1 MRPRCTHGRRGRWH
15 AWCWPSASATP
26 SASSSVSAPTEED
39 PCTANRFEFYVP
51 EVNGC
56 VTTEGQPDSG
66 AAIVYD
72 ADTREPLGTLE
83 DLVGESST
91 PSPGTTAPGTPT
103 LTPGPSAGSGGGDI
117 DCDQVDGPIYVG
129 SNDPHD
135 LDGDGDGWGCEE

>member
-72 ADTREPLGTLE
+72 ADTREPLGTLR
-83 DLVGESST
+83 DLVGESSA
-91 PSPGTTAPGTPT
+91 PSASTTAPG
-103 LTPGPSAGSGGGDI
+103 GGDI
-117 DCDQVDGPIYVG
+117 NCDQVDGPIYVG
-129 SNDPHD
+129 PNDPHN
-135 LDGDGDGWGCEE
+135 LDGDGDGYACEE